1 MKTQFVFRRI
11 VFVMIVL
18 VLLCAAAAACA
29 DGVPAAGSL
38 VTFGHYEQDGNTEN
52 GPEEIQW
59 IVLDTDGDR
68 VFLLSKYGLD
78 AKQYNVKYT
87 RVTWETCSLR
97 QWLNSTFLDSAFTA
111 EEQEEIFLTDVD
123 NSPEQTYEKWRNVK
137 NGNNTQDKIFL
148 LSFAEANKYLG
159 VTYENGDNAEA
170 RVAPTA
176 FAKGRR
182 AWSKREL
189 KTADGDY
196 AGRWWLR
203 SMGRHPNRAAHVHST
218 GALRD
223 SHVTS
228 YNHLFGVMTVR
239 PALWVKAEAV
249 SGK

>member
-1 MKTQFVFRRI
+1 MKTAYFFRRVVFVFS
-11 VFVMIVL
+11 VL
-18 VLLCAAAAACA
+18 VFLCGIAAAGAEDAMA
-29 DGVPAAGSL
+29 VGSL
-38 VTFGHYEQDGNTEN
+38 VTFGHYEQDKDETN
-52 GPEEIQW
+52 GQEEIQW
-59 IVLDTDGDR
+59 MVLDRDGDR
-68 VFLLSKYGLD
+68 ALLLSKYGLD
-78 AKQYNVKYT
+78 AKQYNTKDT
-87 RVTWETCSLR
+87 KATWETCTLR
-97 QWLNSTFLDSAFTA
+97 QGFNSTFLDTAFTA
-111 EEQEEIFLTDVD
+111 EEQEAILETEVD
-123 NSPEQTYEKWRNVK
+123 NSPEQGYEKWRSTNS
-137 NGNNTQDKIFL
+137 GNNTVDRIFL
-148 LSFAEANKYLG
+148 LSYAEANKYLG

>member
-11 VFVMIVL
+11 VFVMLVL
-18 VLLCAAAAACA
+18 VLLCAAAAAYA
-29 DGVPAAGSL
+29 DGVPAAGSV

-123 NSPEQTYEKWRNVK
+123 NSPEQTYE
-137 NGNNTQDKIFL
+137 
-148 LSFAEANKYLG
+148 
-159 VTYENGDNAEA
+159 NGDNAEA